1 MVDPGIIAI
10 IRAQKREQVMPAAQA
25 LLAGGINAIEITLTT
40 PDAFAAIRE
49 ASRELGEHALIG
61 VGTVLKPYD
70 CQTALDAVAQFVVT
84 PICRTELVALAHA
97 AGKPIM
103 LGAFT
108 PTEVQAAHDAGADF
122 IKLFPAEVV
131 GPAYVKALRAPLPH
145 LRIIPTGG
153 VTLENLGQWFE
164 AGCPAVGVGGSLVS
178 KAILAK
184 NDWSALTRLAK
195 EYVAATKAAKQTLKS
210 SS

>member
-1 MVDPGIIAI
+1 
-10 IRAQKREQVMPAAQA
+10 MPAAQA

-49 ASRELGEHALIG
+49 ASRELGGQALVG

-70 CQTALDAVAQFVVT
+70 CQAALDAGAQFVVT
-84 PICRTELVALAHA
+84 PICRTELVALSHA
-97 AGKPIM
+97 AGKPVM

-108 PTEVQAAHDAGADF
+108 PTEVQAAHEAGADF
-122 IKLFPAEVV
+122 VKLFPAELV

-164 AGCPAVGVGGSLVS
+164 AGCPAVGVGGSLVP
-178 KAILAK
+178 KVILAQS
-184 NDWSALTRLAK
+184 DWPALTRLAK
-195 EYVAATKAAKQTLKS
+195 DYVAAAKAARQTLKS
-210 SS
+210 GS

>member
-10 IRAQKREQVMPAAQA
+10 IRAQERQQVMPAAQA

-49 ASRELGEHALIG
+49 ASRELGEQALVG

-70 CQTALDAVAQFVVT
+70 CQTALDVGAQFVVT
-84 PICRTELVALAHA
+84 PICRTELVALSHA
-97 AGKPIM
+97 AEKPVM

-108 PTEVQAAHDAGADF
+108 PTEVQAAHEAGADF

-153 VTLENLGQWFE
+153 VTLENLGQWLE

-178 KAILAK
+178 KTILAK
-184 NDWSALTRLAK
+184 SDWPALTRLAK
-195 EYVAATKAAKQTLKS
+195 KFATAAKAAKQTIKS